1 MKTRYSALQK
11 LLALTLTLVLVIGLL
26 PNVQLPAAAAI
37 QAADRVADP
46 STLNEWENY
55 FGPNVLSTEFAGG
68 VWTDKSVFT
77 NANAFRAEIAMDDP
91 ANNFL
96 IALSAIAAN
105 QQIEGHASTPLD
117 IMLTLDVSGSMD
129 SNSKDTSMIAAANQ
143 AIGRLLSQNNSNR
156 IGVVLYS
163 GNSTTTQSAGTGT
176 ATVILPLDHYTTTS
190 TATIGSGREQQT
202 IPAYLSISNNSVS
215 VASGVRNSS
224 NQRPNTG
231 SKNVSGGTYIQNGL
245 YQAWTEFSQVTDT
258 VIPAGNPQ
266 AGTRRTP
273 IMILMSD
280 GQPTLATANYNNVGT
295 SQSGYGNG
303 SESSTSWQTVFLTQL
318 TAAWVKGKMQAHY
331 GTTSKFYTL
340 GLGTGNSNY
349 ATAVLNPSNAYNDLN
364 TYWTRFFN
372 NTVSNNGNVNV
383 GSNRNQWNLYKDS
396 NVKHS
401 DYVDGYWLS
410 ANASGLLD
418 AFNSIVADIELQAA
432 GHVTLVDPI
441 GEDMSGYITFTDEL
455 GALMEVKGLKG
466 LVLGN
471 QLFTGHELAKSLQE
485 SSMGTQQNPTSYG
498 NEFIRTV
505 CERLGIDNA
514 TDAQALVMAAY
525 ADGQLAYNAQ
535 TDEYSNYIGWY
546 SDDAGTYLGFWD
558 KDTGI
563 TADGAPAGTTWINKS
578 YGYLGTA
585 GSSDMMHVVV
595 MLSTH
600 IASGMQVVQF
610 KIPASLIP
618 KVTYQVELNGDDP
631 TSMKSLTRKGADPL
645 RLVYEVGMRSDLNAV
660 NLEQKVEEL
669 PDGVH
674 VHKNADGTYF
684 FYTNLWGDE
693 DHNINYNDPLGHMV
707 AQSHFHPAEGNS
719 RYYYT
724 EDTPIYVK
732 SGNSYSLYRGTSA
745 PAGDGFYR
753 AYHYYTASGY
763 TTEYLPMST
772 YALNMAAANGRANDG
787 CWYIP
792 QGTIFQQINRFHMKK
807 SLNLTETLEYYDY
820 PVVLRQDNK
829 YDVYA
834 FLGNNG
840 KITVAPAQGIKLTKA
855 VTETA
860 DGAPNSFTFNIT
872 LSQAVANPSVTDPD
886 GNAFTGSW
894 SVNGNV
900 ITVELKA
907 DETVY
912 ITGLPTGVTY
922 TVTEEE
928 SRYYSASSDN
938 ATGTVTAH
946 HVSAVDFVNAPKGY
960 GNLIVSKDVDHPYAT
975 VPQALTDKEF
985 TINVTLSGPN
995 TANKTFAVT
1004 GSDTISSIT
1013 TDANGAF
1020 SVVLKDNGSLTVLD
1034 LPEDTTFVATET
1046 LDPANHKGFTMDA
1059 NRSVLTG
1066 KIVKNDAVQAH
1077 VVNVYAPSEPVASID
1092 VTGTKTLVD
1101 EGGTFD
1107 WDGKDFTIRLER
1119 YDPATGTYTTIG
1131 ETKVTESDLT
1141 FTFKDALKLNAIGTY
1156 YYKVTEV
1163 IPADRLPG
1171 MSYDATAGRFE
1182 VRVTDNDV
1190 NGELEFEMYNVDTG
1204 DQITGSNYV
1213 YTFTKN
1219 FVNTH
1224 TTDATY
1230 VEFVVNKDVVD
1241 PHNTGASE
1249 AGFLFELSPF
1259 ENGVVSTDSAYSVRT
1274 VMVGDQGQ
1282 ALFHIPITKTG
1293 TQQFI
1298 LKEIAP
1304 LEVGKIPGMTYDTTE
1319 YLVTINTVAG
1329 ENSEL
1334 VPTVTF
1340 HKADGSDVAAEE
1352 LVFTNEITLEPLT
1365 LTPYVTKQLNG
1376 RDPLSDREFT
1386 FRVLETD
1393 GSFVTPKA
1401 GGYSDTAYAGEGT
1414 VHFAP
1419 ITITTAGTY
1428 YFRTWEEAGTT
1439 NGMTYDSTVYHITVN
1454 VTVNDNGELVAD
1466 TSFVRVGSGPM
1477 TEQVTFTNTY
1487 VNNDTAELVLDGMKN
1502 LTGRTLITG
1511 EFQFK
1516 LEGPNGYTET
1526 VANRA
1531 DGSFI
1536 FSPITYTAADI
1547 GTHTYTVTE
1556 INDGKGGVSYDSK
1569 TYTITVTVADNGAG
1583 ELTVTAAG
1591 ADSIA
1596 FNNTYASS
1604 PTNVSFSGTKTLYNT
1619 DLDANETLEGGEFT
1633 FELYATDG
1641 NYNIA
1646 DGATP
1651 VATTTNNANG
1661 GFGFGLRYTKP
1672 GDYYYLLR
1680 EKIEEAPGVGY
1691 DASAYQIKIV
1701 VFDTGL
1707 GSLNGHVDRIIK
1719 VGTNETTI
1727 AFGNYYT
1734 PAATEITITGEK
1746 SLLGRPLLDGEFDY
1760 SLYEANS
1767 SFSPSGLPL
1776 QTVTNEGKNFT
1787 FAPIAYEKSGTYY
1800 YVVKE
1805 DIPSAAIGNLYD
1817 GVGYDVSVFGITVTV
1832 TDNGQ
1837 GQLEA
1842 TYSVTKNGQPA
1853 ELAFQNVY
1861 TVTDFTSFDLEG
1873 TKSWINTS
1881 DNSAKP
1887 MVGGEFTFE
1896 VYDAN
1901 GVRITTAHNDAN
1913 GNFTFRNIP
1922 VTSVGVHTFTVKEA
1936 ATGLGG
1942 TGYDNRVYTVAVE
1955 AVDNLSG
1962 DLILTGDPVITL
1974 NGQNAQLK
1982 FENTYTVT
1990 QTTAQFRAQKVL
2002 ENKQLTAEQ
2011 FGFGLFALDAD
2022 GNPHL
2027 LQSVQNL
2034 AGGGI
2039 VFDEITYTEPG
2050 DYHYIIKEAI
2060 PLDAV
2065 NNVKDG
2071 ITYDDHICEISV
2083 SVGDNG
2089 DGTMTADV
2097 TYVTLPRFVNTYS
2110 VSGETTVDIS
2120 GHKDLIGK
2128 NLVADQFSF
2137 VLYKGDQ
2144 ELAAVKNA
2152 ASGRFVFE
2160 DVLLDSVGEH
2170 VFTVKEVKGDLGSI
2184 TYDETVYTVIVA
2196 VTDNG
2201 IGGLTAAAPVVM
2213 LNNVATDLVFTNRYV
2228 NNGTGS
2234 VSVGGIKVFTQDGQT
2249 KPIGPNQFSFTLSG
2263 PNVSETV
2270 FANTDGSFSFTD
2282 LHYTAQDIGNTYTYT
2297 VQEVIPASAN
2307 SAHTKDGIV
2316 YDPTV
2321 YTFSVQI
2328 EDNNEGGI
2336 TIIKRMN
2343 RQEISGDVQVQFSN
2357 TYSIQGSGFI
2367 TVGGSKTY
2375 TDNRTHAALPF
2386 GAGEFS
2392 FNLKGHGIDQTV
2404 TNAASGDFTF
2414 SPIIYT
2420 KDDISDTPYV
2430 YTVSEVKGNK
2440 DYIGYDAT
2448 VFTVEVMVEDDGK
2461 GGLEITKT
2469 LKKAGKAVD
2478 SIDFNNTYNIID
2490 QAVVPVSGTKKYNK
2504 PLQGGDFSFNL
2515 FGREVDET
2523 VKNDKYGNFSFTA
2536 LTYNSADIGKTF
2548 TYIVRELIPEGAVK
2562 QADGTYFKD
2571 GVTYDPDVYTLKISV
2586 ADNGQGGLK
2595 VIKTLNNV
2603 GVNNV
2608 HVVFN
2613 NYYDITCTAKLELTG
2628 TKELTGKT
2636 MHDGDFSFGLYDASG
2651 KPVTDPVTN
2660 KDGKFT
2666 ISLEFNKAQL
2676 PASPFTYTL
2685 KEIIPTEAVKNA
2697 DGTYTLDGITYD
2709 TKAYTVK
2716 VAIADDGKGGLNLA
2730 HTVNGSADTA
2740 ISFTNIYKA
2749 QPAKLVLEATKSYN
2763 KPLKGDD
2770 FSFQLEGAIG
2780 STQITQVKKND
2791 KDGKILFDE
2800 LSFSEA
2806 GTYTFRVTEVNKIL
2820 GFIEYDESVYD
2831 VAVTVT
2837 DNGKGQLEIGNLAVN
2852 TVKDGKISFTNTY
2865 VIDGVGSVTIDGLK
2879 LYNKELNGGEFAFNL
2894 SGHGINETVTNGKD
2908 GKFTFSQLT
2917 YDKDDVGN
2925 TYTYTV
2931 SESKGGKDYISYDET
2946 LYTVEVTVADNEE
2959 GGLKITKV
2967 IKKAGTAVDAITFT
2981 NTYTVIGTGFAEIS
2995 GLKLYNK
3002 DLNGGEFAFNL
3013 SGNGINETVTN
3024 NAEGKFSFSK
3034 IRYDKDDIGQ
3044 TYTYIVTEVK
3054 GDKAYITYDETLY
3067 IVEVTVADNG
3077 EGGLTVKQTYKK
3089 GQSVADAITFTN
3101 TYTNNGT
3108 GSVVIG
3114 GIKIYNK
3121 DLYGDD
3127 FSFILSQIL
3136 ADRTEKLEEVKNAKD
3151 GTFSF
3156 TDLTYTSADIGN
3168 TYTYTMQ
3175 ESIPADAVKQS
3186 DGTYLKDGITYDP
3199 DVYTIT
3205 VTVEDNGEGGL
3216 KITKKLG
3223 LTETDEIVTEF
3234 NNAYD
3239 ITGTA
3244 KLELT
3249 GTKELTGGKPLADG
3263 DFSFGLYDAEGNL
3276 VGKPVTNAD
3285 GKFTFTVEYDKNSI
3299 CAEPIVYTVK
3309 EIIPAEATRNEDG
3322 TYTLNHITYD
3332 AAVYQVEV
3340 TVADNGQG
3348 GIDVDYKLVN
3358 AEAITFKNV
3367 YTPANHI
3374 VNLNVQKN
3382 IVSKTED
3389 TISAE
3394 GFQFELYYQDV
3405 LLATYSSDAEG
3416 KASFPVAFTAKD
3428 IGQTFNFQIKEV
3440 NTYATGVTYD
3450 TTVHEI
3456 TVKIGQNE
3464 DGTIHAY
3471 VNDQLTDTVTVAFTN
3486 TYAKPVTPNTG
3497 DTSNL
3502 ALLFVLLLVSGTGMV
3517 TIVADRKR
3525 KRA

>member
-11 LLALTLTLVLVIGLL
+11 LLALVLTLVLVIGLL

-77 NANAFRAEIAMDDP
+77 NASAFRAEITMDDP

-129 SNSKDTSMIAAANQ
+129 SGSKDTSMIAAANQ
-143 AIGRLLSQNNSNR
+143 AIGNLLSQNNNNR
-156 IGVVLYS
+156 VGVVLYS
-163 GNSTTTQSAGTGT
+163 GNSSSGQNAGTGT
-176 ATVILPLDHYTTTS
+176 ATMILPMDHYTTTS
-190 TATIGSGREQQT
+190 TTTIGSGREQQT
-202 IPAYLSISNNSVS
+202 IPSYLSISGNSVS
-215 VASGVRNSS
+215 VASGVRNS
-224 NQRPNTG
+224 NNMRPNTG
-231 SKNVSGGTYIQNGL
+231 SKSVSGGTYIQNGL

-266 AGTRRTP
+266 AGSKRTP

-295 SQSGYGNG
+295 SQSTYGNG
-303 SESSTSWQTVFLTQL
+303 TENSTSWQTVFLTQL
-318 TAAWVKGKMQAHY
+318 TAAWVKGKMEAHY
-331 GTTSKFYTL
+331 GITPKFYTL

-349 ATAVLNPSNAYNDLN
+349 ATAVLNPSNAYSNLN
-364 TYWTRFFN
+364 TYWNRFFN
-372 NTVSNNGNVNV
+372 NSVNNSGNVNV
-383 GSNRNQWNLYKDS
+383 GSNGNNNSWYLYKDS
-396 NVKHS
+396 NVKTS
-401 DYVDGYWLS
+401 DYVDGYYL
-410 ANASGLLD
+410 ASDAAGLLG
-418 AFNSIVADIELQAA
+418 AFDSIVQDIELNAA
-432 GHVTLVDPI
+432 GHVTLVEPI

-455 GALMEVKGLKG
+455 GALMEVKDLKG

-485 SSMGTQQNPTSYG
+485 SAMGTPQNPTDYG

-505 CERLGIDNA
+505 RERLGIDNA
-514 TDAQALVMAAY
+514 TDAQSLVIAAY
-525 ADGQLAYNAQ
+525 ADSQLAYNAA
-535 TDEYSNYIGWY
+535 TGEYSNYIGWY
-546 SDDAGTYLGFWD
+546 SNDDGDYLGFWD

-578 YGYLGTA
+578 YGYLGVA

-618 KVTYQVELNGDDP
+618 KVTYAVELEGSDP
-631 TSMKSLTRKGADPL
+631 TDMKSLTRKGADPL

-660 NLEQKVEEL
+660 NLEQAVEDL
-669 PDGVH
+669 PEGVH
-674 VHKNADGTYF
+674 VHKNADGTYS

-693 DHNINYNDPLGHMV
+693 DHNINYNDPLSHMV
-707 AQSHFHPAEGNS
+707 AQSHFHPAVGNG

-724 EDTPIYVK
+724 EDTPIYVG
-732 SGNSYSLYRGTSA
+732 SGNNYSLYRGTSA

-792 QGTIFQQINRFHMKK
+792 QGTIFQQIDRFHMKK

-840 KITVAPAQGIKLTKA
+840 KITVAPAQGIKLTKT

-894 SVNGNV
+894 SVNSNV

-960 GNLIVSKDVDHPYAT
+960 GNLIVSKDVDHPYTT

-1046 LDPANHKGFTMDA
+1046 LDPANHKGFSMDA

-1107 WDGKDFTIRLER
+1107 WEGKNFIIRLEQ
-1119 YDPATGTYTTIG
+1119 YDPATGTYTTID
-1131 ETKVTESDLT
+1131 EATVTESDLSFKFEDKLT
-1141 FTFKDALKLNAIGTY
+1141 FNAIGTY
-1156 YYKVTEV
+1156 YFKVSEV
-1163 IPADRLPG
+1163 IPEDRLEG

-1190 NGELEFEMYNVDTG
+1190 NGELEFEVYNVDTNE
-1204 DQITGSNYV
+1204 QITGSDYV

-1230 VEFVVNKDVVD
+1230 VEFAVNKEVT
-1241 PHNTGASE
+1241 PLGIGISG
-1249 AGFLFELSPF
+1249 AGFLFELFPV
-1259 ENGVVSTDSAYSVRT
+1259 ENDVVSTTPAYSMRT
-1274 VMVGDQGQ
+1274 VLVGGQGQ

-1293 TQQFI
+1293 TLQYV

-1304 LEVGKIPGMTYDTTE
+1304 LDANKIPGMIYDTSE
-1319 YLVTINTVAG
+1319 YLVTITTESD
-1329 ENSEL
+1329 ENSKL

-1340 HKADGSDVAAEE
+1340 QKGGVAVAAED
-1352 LVFTNEITLEPLT
+1352 LVFTNEVNLKPLT
-1365 LTPYVTKQLNG
+1365 LHPYITKVLEG
-1376 RDPLSDREFT
+1376 REPLSDDEFT
-1386 FRVLETD
+1386 FQILETD
-1393 GSFVTPKA
+1393 GSFVTAKD
-1401 GGYSDTAYAGEGT
+1401 GGYSDTVSVGEGDAYYT
-1414 VHFAP
+1414 P
-1419 ITITTAGTY
+1419 ITITEIGTY
-1428 YFRTWEEAGTT
+1428 YFRSWEVAGDT
-1439 NGMTYDSTVYHITVN
+1439 NGMTYDNAIYHVTVN
-1454 VTVNDNGELVAD
+1454 VTANDEGELVKD
-1466 TSFVRVGSGPM
+1466 VSYVRVGTGLLGDQTTAADS
-1477 TEQVTFTNTY
+1477 VKFTNTY

-1511 EFQFK
+1511 EFSFK

-1526 VANRA
+1526 VSNRA

-1556 INDGKGGVSYDSK
+1556 INDGKGGVSYDGK
-1569 TYTITVTVADNGAG
+1569 TYTVTVTVADNGAG
-1583 ELTVTAAG
+1583 ELIVTADG
-1591 ADSIA
+1591 ADSIE

-1604 PTNVSFSGTKTLYNT
+1604 PTTVSFSGTKTLFNT
-1619 DLDANETLEGGEFT
+1619 DLGANKTLQGGEFT
-1633 FELYATDG
+1633 FELYATDK
-1641 NYNIA
+1641 NYSIEEYLVA
-1646 DGATP
+1646 D
-1651 VATTTNNANG
+1651 TTNNANG
-1661 GFGFGLRYTKP
+1661 GFGFGLRYTNP

-1680 EKIEEAPGVGY
+1680 EKIEEDPGVGY
-1691 DASAYQIKIV
+1691 DASTYQIKIV

-1707 GSLNGHVDRIIK
+1707 GSLNGHVDRIVK
-1719 VGTNETTI
+1719 VGTTETTI

-1746 SLLGRPLLDGEFDY
+1746 SLTGRPLLDGEFNY
-1760 SLYEANS
+1760 SLYNANS
-1767 SFSPSGLPL
+1767 SFAISGEAL
-1776 QTVTNEGKNFT
+1776 QTVTNEGTGFA
-1787 FAPIAYEKSGTYY
+1787 FAPLTFENSGTYY

-1805 DIPSAAIGNLYD
+1805 DIPSAATGNLYD

-1842 TYSVTKNGQPA
+1842 TYTVTKNGQPA

-1861 TVTDFTSFDLEG
+1861 TITNFTSFDLTG
-1873 TKSWINTS
+1873 TKTWVNTV
-1881 DNSAKP
+1881 DGSAKP

-1922 VTSVGVHTFTVKEA
+1922 VTSVGEHTFTVKEA
-1936 ATGLGG
+1936 NTGLGG
-1942 TGYDNRVYTVAVE
+1942 TSYDNRTFKVTVWAQ
-1955 AVDNLSG
+1955 DNLNG
-1962 DLILTGDPVITL
+1962 DLVLTGAPIIKQ

-1982 FENTYTVT
+1982 FENSYTVS
-1990 QTTAQFRAQKVL
+1990 QTTAQFRGQKIL
-2002 ENKQLTAEQ
+2002 DGKQLTAGQ
-2011 FGFGLFALDAD
+2011 FSFGLYELDED
-2022 GNPHL
+2022 GNPVL
-2027 LQSVQNL
+2027 LQTKRNL

-2050 DYHYIIKEAI
+2050 DYRYIIREAI

-2071 ITYDDHICEISV
+2071 ITYDDHICEITV

-2097 TYVTLPRFVNTYS
+2097 AYVTLPRFVNTYT

-2120 GHKDLIGK
+2120 GKKVLVGKDLEK
-2128 NLVADQFSF
+2128 DLYSF
-2137 VLYKGDQ
+2137 TLYKDGQ
-2144 ELAAVKNA
+2144 ELATVKNT
-2152 ASGRFVFE
+2152 ASGIFTFE
-2160 DVLLDSVGEH
+2160 DIVLDSMGEH
-2170 VFTVKEVKGDLGSI
+2170 TFTVKEVKGSLSGI
-2184 TYDETVYTVIVA
+2184 TYDETVYTVTVQ

-2201 IGGLTAAAPVVM
+2201 VGDLKAAAPVVM
-2213 LNNVATDLVFTNRYV
+2213 LHNVATDLVFTNRYV
-2228 NNGTGS
+2228 NTGTGS
-2234 VSVGGIKVFTQDGQT
+2234 VAVSGTKTYTQDGQA
-2249 KPIGPNQFSFTLSG
+2249 KPIGEEQFSFRLTG
-2263 PNVSETV
+2263 PNGSETV
-2270 FANTDGSFSFTD
+2270 YAKADGSFSFSD
-2282 LHYTAQDIGNTYTYT
+2282 LSYTAKDIGHTYTYT
-2297 VQEVIPASAN
+2297 VQEVIPADAN
-2307 SAHTKDGIV
+2307 SAYTKDGIV

-2321 YTFSVQI
+2321 YTFTVQI
-2328 EDNNEGGI
+2328 EDDNEGGI
-2336 TIIKRMN
+2336 TITKMMG
-2343 RQEISGDVQVQFSN
+2343 QQPVTGDIQVAFAN
-2357 TYSIQGSGFI
+2357 TYVIDGTEFVLING
-2367 TVGGSKTY
+2367 TKTY
-2375 TDNRTHAALPF
+2375 TDSRTDAALKTP
-2386 GAGEFS
+2386 AGMFS
-2392 FNLKGHGIDQTV
+2392 FNLKGNGIDQTV
-2404 TNAASGDFTF
+2404 TNMEDGSFAF
-2414 SPIIYT
+2414 SQIPFS
-2420 KDDISDTPYV
+2420 KDDIRETPYIF
-2430 YTVSEVKGNK
+2430 TVSEVKGDK
-2440 DYIGYDAT
+2440 DYIGYDKT
-2448 VFTVEVMVEDDGK
+2448 LFTVEILVEDNGMGELK
-2461 GGLEITKT
+2461 ITQT
-2469 LKKAGKAVD
+2469 LKKD
-2478 SIDFNNTYNIID
+2478 
-2490 QAVVPVSGTKKYNK
+2490 
-2504 PLQGGDFSFNL
+2504 
-2515 FGREVDET
+2515 
-2523 VKNDKYGNFSFTA
+2523 
-2536 LTYNSADIGKTF
+2536 
-2548 TYIVRELIPEGAVK
+2548 
-2562 QADGTYFKD
+2562 
-2571 GVTYDPDVYTLKISV
+2571 
-2586 ADNGQGGLK
+2586 
-2595 VIKTLNNV
+2595 
-2603 GVNNV
+2603 
-2608 HVVFN
+2608 
-2613 NYYDITCTAKLELTG
+2613 
-2628 TKELTGKT
+2628 
-2636 MHDGDFSFGLYDASG
+2636 
-2651 KPVTDPVTN
+2651 
-2660 KDGKFT
+2660 
-2666 ISLEFNKAQL
+2666 
-2676 PASPFTYTL
+2676 
-2685 KEIIPTEAVKNA
+2685 
-2697 DGTYTLDGITYD
+2697 
-2709 TKAYTVK
+2709 
-2716 VAIADDGKGGLNLA
+2716 
-2730 HTVNGSADTA
+2730 
-2740 ISFTNIYKA
+2740 
-2749 QPAKLVLEATKSYN
+2749 
-2763 KPLKGDD
+2763 
-2770 FSFQLEGAIG
+2770 
-2780 STQITQVKKND
+2780 
-2791 KDGKILFDE
+2791 
-2800 LSFSEA
+2800 
-2806 GTYTFRVTEVNKIL
+2806 
-2820 GFIEYDESVYD
+2820 
-2831 VAVTVT
+2831 
-2837 DNGKGQLEIGNLAVN
+2837 
-2852 TVKDGKISFTNTY
+2852 
-2865 VIDGVGSVTIDGLK
+2865 
-2879 LYNKELNGGEFAFNL
+2879 
-2894 SGHGINETVTNGKD
+2894 
-2908 GKFTFSQLT
+2908 
-2917 YDKDDVGN
+2917 
-2925 TYTYTV
+2925 
-2931 SESKGGKDYISYDET
+2931 
-2946 LYTVEVTVADNEE
+2946 
-2959 GGLKITKV
+2959 
-2967 IKKAGTAVDAITFT
+2967 GTAVDAIAFA
-2981 NTYTVIGTGFAEIS
+2981 NTYNIIGNASVSVDGIKT
-2995 GLKLYNK
+2995 YNK
-3002 DLNGGEFAFNL
+3002 DLN
-3013 SGNGINETVTN
+3013 
-3024 NAEGKFSFSK
+3024 
-3034 IRYDKDDIGQ
+3034 
-3044 TYTYIVTEVK
+3044 
-3054 GDKAYITYDETLY
+3054 
-3067 IVEVTVADNG
+3067 
-3077 EGGLTVKQTYKK
+3077 
-3089 GQSVADAITFTN
+3089 
-3101 TYTNNGT
+3101 
-3108 GSVVIG
+3108 
-3114 GIKIYNK
+3114 
-3121 DLYGDD
+3121 GDD

-3136 ADRTEKLEEVKNAKD
+3136 ANGTEKLEVVKNAKD

-3156 TDLTYTSADIGN
+3156 ADLVFTQDDIGN
-3168 TYTYTMQ
+3168 TYTYTVR
-3175 ESIPADAVKQS
+3175 ESIPADAVKQA

-3199 DVYTIT
+3199 DIYNFT

-3216 KITKKLG
+3216 KITAKMG
-3223 LTETDEIVTEF
+3223 LDEVEAIHVAF
-3234 NNAYD
+3234 DNAYG
-3239 ITGTA
+3239 ITGTG

-3276 VGKPVTNAD
+3276 VVKPVTNAD
-3285 GKFTFTVEYDKNSI
+3285 GKFTFTVEYDKDDVSND
-3299 CAEPIVYTVK
+3299 PIVYTVK
-3309 EIIPAEATRNEDG
+3309 EIIPADATRNEDG

-3332 AAVYQVEV
+3332 TTAYQVEV
-3340 TVADNGQG
+3340 TVSDNGQG

-3389 TISAE
+3389 TISPE

-3416 KASFPVAFTAKD
+3416 KALFPVAFTAD
-3428 IGQTFNFQIKEV
+3428 EIGQTFNFQIKEV

-3464 DGTIHAY
+3464 DGTIHSY
-3471 VNDQLTDTVTVAFTN
+3471 INDVLTDTVTVEFTN
-3486 TYAKPVTPNTG
+3486 TYAKPSTPNTG

-3502 ALLFVLLLVSGTGMV
+3502 ALLFVLLLVSGTGLV
-3517 TIVADRKR
+3517 TIAADRKR